1 MDLDNEFNP
10 LTMDVLGW
18 VILVELLGY
27 VEENDSFAT
36 GWVSTISKLVVY
48 VCVFVCMRIRWL
60 NLWIV

>member
-10 LTMDVLGW
+10 LTMDVLGC

-36 GWVSTISKLVVY
+36 GWVSTISRLVV
-48 VCVFVCMRIRWL
+48 
-60 NLWIV
+60 